1 MGRTISIGN
10 QSFVDIREHGDF
22 IVDKTAFI
30 REWWLARDQVTLIT
44 RPRRFGKTLNLS
56 MLEAFF
62 STRFA
67 GRADLFEGLEVWR
80 DEEMRALQGTMP
92 VIFLSFA
99 DVMGSGYPAVRG
111 RARRVLVDAFKV
123 HAAELGLNPEDWD
136 GPEPPYGISP
146 DMDDATAASAIKL
159 LCSLLERKTGKKPIV
174 LLDEYDTPMQEAWT
188 GGFWDK
194 AVGFMRPLLNSTF
207 KTNPSLGRGMLTG
220 ITRVSKES
228 IFSDL
233 NNLRVVTTTTEE
245 YETSFGFTEDEVFAA
260 MDEMGR
266 ADRAGVKQW
275 YDGFVFGRTPDIYN
289 PWSIV
294 NYLKEGTLKPYWA
307 NTSGNALVSSCIARG
322 DKTLKDDFRTLL
334 DGGSI
339 TRPID
344 EQVVFSQL
352 AENPDA
358 VWSLLL
364 ASGYLKCTDFED
376 GWHDYRT
383 LTVTN
388 LETMRMLEKT
398 VGGWF
403 AQFQGPYDEFCQAML
418 AGDVEAM
425 DAYLSDVAH
434 ESFSHFDTGRRAAES
449 FYHGF
454 VLGLVVDLRGRYL
467 VESNR
472 ESGFGRFD
480 VALVPQDP
488 TRDPGVILEFKTC
501 SKGQTLEQAC
511 QAALEQIADKRY
523 AASLVARGVPAER
536 ILAYGIAFQ
545 GKETLVEKG

>member
-10 QSFVDIREHGDF
+10 QSFADIREQGYF
-22 IVDKTAFI
+22 MVDKTAFI
-30 REWWLARDQVTLIT
+30 REWWKEGDTVTLIT

-62 STRFA
+62 SVKHA
-67 GRADLFEGLEVWR
+67 GRADLFEGLDIWNDPQMR
-80 DEEMRALQGTMP
+80 DLQGTLP

-99 DVMGSGYPAVRG
+99 DIKEGDFESA
-111 RARRVLVDAFKV
+111 RAKTCRVLTDAFKA
-123 HAAELGLNPEDWD
+123 HAAELGMQAQDWD

-146 DMDDATAASAIKL
+146 AMDDATAASSIKL
-159 LCSLLERKTGKKPIV
+159 LCSLLQRRTGKKPIV

-188 GGFWDK
+188 GGFWGK

-207 KTNPSLGRGMLTG
+207 KTNPALERGLLTG

-233 NNLRVVTTTTEE
+233 NNLRVVTTTTEA

-266 ADRAGVKQW
+266 ADKDGVKQW

-289 PWSIV
+289 PWSVV
-294 NYLKEGTLKPYWA
+294 NYLKEGALKPYWA

-322 DKTLKDDFRTLL
+322 DKTLKEDFRTLL

-352 AENPDA
+352 ADSPDA

-364 ASGYLKCTDFED
+364 ASGYLKCTDYGD
-376 GWHDYRT
+376 GWNDYRT

-388 LETMRMLEKT
+388 LETLRMLEKT
-398 VGGWF
+398 VGSWF
-403 AQFQGPYDEFCQAML
+403 AQFQGPYGEFCRAML

-454 VLGLVVDLRGRYL
+454 VLGLVVGLRGRYL

-480 VALVPQDP
+480 VALVPCDP
-488 TRDPGVILEFKTC
+488 THDPGIVLEFKTC
-501 SKGQTLEQAC
+501 SKGQTLEE
-511 QAALEQIADKRY
+511 AAQNALAQIADRQY
-523 AASLVARGVPAER
+523 AAGLVTRGVSPER
-536 ILAYGIAFQ
+536 IRTYGIAFQ
-545 GKETLVEKG
+545 GKETLVVKG

>member
-99 DVMGSGYPAVRG
+99 DVMGSGYPAVRE

-307 NTSGNALVSSCIARG
+307 NTSGNTLVSSCIARG

-344 EQVVFSQL
+344 EQVVFCQL
-352 AENPDA
+352 AESPDA

>member
-10 QSFVDIREHGDF
+10 QSFADIRENGDF
-22 IVDKTAFI
+22 MVDKSTFI
-30 REWWLARDQVTLIT
+30 HDWWRTRDQVTLIT

-62 STRFA
+62 STA
-67 GRADLFEGLEVWR
+67 YSGRSDLFEGLAVWD
-80 DEEMRALQGTMP
+80 DEAMRPLQGTLP
-92 VIFLSFA
+92 VVMLSFA
-99 DVMGSGYPAVRG
+99 DVKEREFASSREKLC
-111 RARRVLVDAFKV
+111 RIIVDAFKR
-123 HAAELGLNPEDWD
+123 HAGELGMQPQDWD
-136 GPEPPYGISP
+136 CPEPPFGISP
-146 DMDDATAASAIKL
+146 TMSDATATGAIKL
-159 LCSLLERKTGKKPIV
+159 LCSQLEASTGNKPIV
-174 LLDEYDTPMQEAWT
+174 LLDEYDTPMQEAWV
-188 GGFWDK
+188 GGFWDE
-194 AVGFMRPLLNSTF
+194 AVAFMRPLLNSTF
-207 KTNPSLGRGMLTG
+207 KTNPSLGRGLLTG

-233 NNLRVVTTTTEE
+233 NNLRVVTTTTQA
-245 YETSFGFTEDEVFAA
+245 YETSFGFTEEEVFAA

-266 ADRAGVKQW
+266 TDKAGVKRW
-275 YDGFVFGRTPDIYN
+275 YDGFVFGRVGDIYN
-289 PWSIV
+289 PWSVV
-294 NYLKEGTLKPYWA
+294 NYLKEGTFKPYWA
-307 NTSGNALVSSCIARG
+307 NTSGNALISSCIAHG
-322 DKTLKDDFRTLL
+322 DKQLKEDFRTLI

-352 AENPDA
+352 EGNTDA

-376 GWHDYRT
+376 GADDNRT
-383 LTVTN
+383 LAITN
-388 LETMRMLEKT
+388 FETTRMLEKT

-403 AQFQGPYDEFCQAML
+403 GQFQGSYGEFCRAML

-425 DAYLSDVAH
+425 DAYLGDVARDT
-434 ESFSHFDTGRRAAES
+434 FSTFDTGRRAAES

-472 ESGFGRFD
+472 ESGYGRFD

-488 TRDPGVILEFKTC
+488 AKDPGIVLEFKTC
-501 SKGQTLEQAC
+501 SKGQTLEEAC
-511 QAALEQIADKRY
+511 NDALRQIADKQY
-523 AASLVARGVPAER
+523 AASLVARGVPRER
-536 ILAYGIAFQ
+536 IHAFGIAFQ
-545 GKETLVEKG
+545 GKDTLVTGE

>member
-1 MGRTISIGN
+1 MGRAISIGN

-22 IVDKTAFI
+22 LVDKSLFI
-30 REWWLARDQVTLIT
+30 REWWASGDVATLIT

-62 STRFA
+62 STKYA
-67 GRADLFEGLEVWR
+67 GRDDLFEGLAVW
-80 DEEMRALQGTMP
+80 DDPQMRCLQGSLP
-92 VIFLSFA
+92 VVFLSFA
-99 DVMGSGYPAVRG
+99 DIKETSFEAVRAKTCRAVVEAYKAHARELG
-111 RARRVLVDAFKV
+111 RA
-123 HAAELGLNPEDWD
+123 PQDWE

-146 DMDDATAASAIKL
+146 TMDDATAASSIKL
-159 LCSLLERKTGKKPIV
+159 LCALLERECGRKPIV

-188 GGFWDK
+188 DGFWDE
-194 AVGFMRPLLNSTF
+194 AVGFMRPLFNSTF
-207 KTNPSLGRGMLTG
+207 KTNPSLGRALLTG

-233 NNLRVVTTTTEE
+233 NNLRVVTTTTQA
-245 YETSFGFTEDEVFAA
+245 YETSFGFTEEEVFAA

-266 ADRAGVKQW
+266 ADKEGVKRW
-275 YDGFVFGRTPDIYN
+275 YDGFVFGRVANIYN
-289 PWSIV
+289 PWSVV
-294 NYLKEGTLKPYWA
+294 NYLKEASFKPYWA

-322 DKTLKDDFRTLL
+322 DRSLKEDFRTLL

-339 TRPID
+339 TRPVD

-352 AENPDA
+352 ADNPDA

-364 ASGYLKCTDFED
+364 ASGYLKCIDFED
-376 GWHDYRT
+376 GWHDSRT
-383 LTVTN
+383 LAVTN
-388 LETMRMLEKT
+388 LETLYMLEKT

-403 AQFQGPYDEFCQAML
+403 AQFQGPYGEFCRAML
-418 AGDVEAM
+418 AGDAEAM
-425 DAYLSDVAH
+425 DAYLSDVAR
-434 ESFSHFDTGRRAAES
+434 ETFSTFDTGTRAAES

-454 VLGLVVDLRGRYL
+454 VLGLVVDLRGRYV

-480 VALVPQDP
+480 VALVPCDLA
-488 TRDPGVILEFKTC
+488 RDPGIVLEFKTC

-511 QAALEQIADKRY
+511 ADALGQIESRRY
-523 AASLVARGVPAER
+523 AAGLEARGVPPER
-536 ILAYGIAFQ
+536 ILSFGIAFR
-545 GKETLVEKG
+545 GKETLVAKG

>member
-10 QSFVDIREHGDF
+10 QSFVDIRERGYF
-22 IVDKTAFI
+22 LVDKTAFI
-30 REWWLARDQVTLIT
+30 REWWNAGDTVTLIT

-62 STRFA
+62 STKYA
-67 GRADLFEGLEVWR
+67 GRAELFEGLSIWA
-80 DEEMRALQGTMP
+80 DDEMRALQGTLP

-99 DVMGSGYPAVRG
+99 DIKEGNFESA
-111 RARRVLVDAFKV
+111 RAKTCRVLTDAFKA
-123 HAAELGLNPEDWD
+123 HAGELGMQAQDWD

-146 DMDDATAASAIKL
+146 AMDDATAASSIKL
-159 LCSLLERKTGKKPIV
+159 LCSLLQQKTGKRPIV

-207 KTNPSLGRGMLTG
+207 KTNPALERGLLTG

-233 NNLRVVTTTTEE
+233 NNLRVVTTTAEA

-266 ADRAGVKQW
+266 SDKDGVKQW
-275 YDGFVFGRTPDIYN
+275 YDGFVFGRTPNIYN
-289 PWSIV
+289 PWSVV
-294 NYLKEGTLKPYWA
+294 NYLKEGALKPYWA
-307 NTSGNALVSSCIARG
+307 NTSGNALVSSCIAHG
-322 DKTLKDDFRTLL
+322 DRSLKEDFRTLL

-352 AENPDA
+352 ADSPDA

-376 GWHDYRT
+376 GWHASRT
-383 LTVTN
+383 LAVTN
-388 LETMRMLEKT
+388 LETLYMLEKT

-403 AQFQGPYDEFCQAML
+403 AQFQGPYGEFCRAML

-425 DAYLSDVAH
+425 DAYLADVAR
-434 ESFSHFDTGRRAAES
+434 ETFSTFDTGVRAAES

-480 VALVPQDP
+480 VALVPCDP
-488 TRDPGVILEFKTC
+488 SRDPGIVLEFKTC

-511 QAALEQIADKRY
+511 ADALAQISGKHY
-523 AASLVARGVPAER
+523 AAGLIARGVPAEC
-536 ILAYGIAFQ
+536 ILSFGIAFQ
-545 GKETLVEKG
+545 GKETLVVKG

>member
-1 MGRTISIGN
+1 
-10 QSFVDIREHGDF
+10 
-22 IVDKTAFI
+22 
-30 REWWLARDQVTLIT
+30 
-44 RPRRFGKTLNLS
+44 
-56 MLEAFF
+56 
-62 STRFA
+62 
-67 GRADLFEGLEVWR
+67 
-80 DEEMRALQGTMP
+80 MRSLQGTLP

-99 DVMGSGYPAVRG
+99 DIKESTFESA
-111 RARRVLVDAFKV
+111 RAKTCRVLVDAFKA
-123 HAAELGLNPEDWD
+123 HADELGMQPQDWD

-146 DMDDATAASAIKL
+146 TMDDAAASSSIKL

-188 GGFWDK
+188 GGFWDE
-194 AVGFMRPLLNSTF
+194 AVSFMRPLLNSTF
-207 KTNPSLGRGMLTG
+207 KTNPSLGRGLLTG

-233 NNLRVVTTTTEE
+233 NNLRVVTTTTEQ
-245 YETSFGFTEDEVFAA
+245 YETCFGFTEAEVFDA

-266 ADRAGVKQW
+266 ADKDGVKQW

-289 PWSIV
+289 PWSVV

-307 NTSGNALVSSCIARG
+307 NSSGNALVSSCIAHG
-322 DKTLKDDFRTLL
+322 DKTLKEDFRMLL
-334 DGGSI
+334 DGASI

-352 AENPDA
+352 ADNPDA

-364 ASGYLKCTDFED
+364 ASGYLKCTDFAD
-376 GWHDYRT
+376 GWHDFRT
-383 LTVTN
+383 LAVTN

-403 AQFQGPYDEFCQAML
+403 AQFQGPYGEFCRAML
-418 AGDVEAM
+418 AGDAEAM
-425 DAYLSDVAH
+425 DAYLCDVAH

-480 VALVPQDP
+480 VALIPCDLAH
-488 TRDPGVILEFKTC
+488 DPGIILEFKTC
-501 SKGQTLEQAC
+501 SKGQTLEEAC
-511 QAALEQIADKRY
+511 KAALAQIAEKDY
-523 AASLVARGVPAER
+523 AAGLVARGVPTEH
-536 ILAYGIAFQ
+536 ILSFGIAFQ
-545 GKETLVEKG
+545 GKETLVVRG

>member
-10 QSFVDIREHGDF
+10 QSFADIREHGDF
-22 IVDKTAFI
+22 MVDKTSFI
-30 REWWLARDQVTLIT
+30 REWWDARDQVTLIT
-44 RPRRFGKTLNLS
+44 RPRRFGKTFNLS

-62 STRFA
+62 STKYA
-67 GRADLFEGLEVWR
+67 GRADLFAGLNIWA
-80 DEEMRALQGTMP
+80 DEEMRALQGTLP

-99 DVMGSGYPAVRG
+99 DIKEGTFESA
-111 RARRVLVDAFKV
+111 RAKTCRVLADAFKA
-123 HAAELGLNPEDWD
+123 HADELGAQARDWD

-146 DMDDATAASAIKL
+146 TMDDATAASSIKL
-159 LCSLLERKTGKKPIV
+159 LCSLLERKTGKRPIV

-207 KTNPSLGRGMLTG
+207 KTNPSLERGLLTG

-233 NNLRVVTTTTEE
+233 NNLRVVTTTTEA

-266 ADRAGVKQW
+266 TDEDGVKQW

-289 PWSIV
+289 PWSVV
-294 NYLKEGTLKPYWA
+294 NYLKEGALKPYWA
-307 NTSGNALVSSCIARG
+307 NTSANGLVSSCIAQG
-322 DKTLKDDFRTLL
+322 DKTLKEDFRTLL

-352 AENPDA
+352 AESPDA

-388 LETMRMLEKT
+388 LETLRMLERT
-398 VGGWF
+398 VGSWF
-403 AQFQGPYDEFCQAML
+403 AQFQGPYGEFCRAML
-418 AGDVEAM
+418 EGDAEAM

-434 ESFSHFDTGRRAAES
+434 ESFSHFDTGRRAAEC

-467 VESNR
+467 VQSNR

-480 VALVPQDP
+480 VALVPCNP
-488 TRDPGVILEFKTC
+488 AHDPGIILEFKTC
-501 SKGQTLEQAC
+501 SKNQTLEEAGED
-511 QAALEQIADKRY
+511 ALTQIANRQY
-523 AASLVARGVPAER
+523 CAGLIAQGVPAER
-536 ILAYGIAFQ
+536 IHTYGIAFQ
-545 GKETLVEKG
+545 GKKTLVMKG

>member
-1 MGRTISIGN
+1 M
-10 QSFVDIREHGDF
+10 
-22 IVDKTAFI
+22 
-30 REWWLARDQVTLIT
+30 
-44 RPRRFGKTLNLS
+44 
-56 MLEAFF
+56 
-62 STRFA
+62 
-67 GRADLFEGLEVWR
+67 
-80 DEEMRALQGTMP
+80 
-92 VIFLSFA
+92 
-99 DVMGSGYPAVRG
+99 
-111 RARRVLVDAFKV
+111 
-123 HAAELGLNPEDWD
+123 
-136 GPEPPYGISP
+136 
-146 DMDDATAASAIKL
+146 
-159 LCSLLERKTGKKPIV
+159 
-174 LLDEYDTPMQEAWT
+174 
-188 GGFWDK
+188 
-194 AVGFMRPLLNSTF
+194 
-207 KTNPSLGRGMLTG
+207 
-220 ITRVSKES
+220 SKES

-233 NNLRVVTTTTEE
+233 NNLRVVTTTTEA

-266 ADRAGVKQW
+266 MDRAGVKRW

-294 NYLKEGTLKPYWA
+294 NYLKEGALKPYWA
-307 NTSGNALVSSCIARG
+307 NTSGNTLVSSCIARG

-334 DGGSI
+334 DGGAI

-352 AENPDA
+352 AESSDA
-358 VWSLLL
+358 VWSLML

-388 LETMRMLEKT
+388 LETLRMLEKT

-403 AQFQGPYDEFCQAML
+403 AQFQGPYGEFCRAML

-425 DAYLSDVAH
+425 DAYLADVAH

-480 VALVPQDP
+480 VALVPCDP
-488 TRDPGVILEFKTC
+488 ARDPGIVLEFKTC
-501 SKGQTLEQAC
+501 SKDQTLEQAC
-511 QAALEQIADKRY
+511 QAALEQIADRRY
-523 AASLVARGVPAER
+523 AAGLVARGVPAER
-536 ILAYGIAFQ
+536 VLTYGIAFQ
-545 GKETLVEKG
+545 GKETLVAKG